1 MLTSSRPGDIL
12 RTCMTSGWIFST
24 GLAGDHTLAQK
35 YYFVS
40 DLHMGG
46 DGQLQH

>member
-1 MLTSSRPGDIL
+1 MELSSTS
-12 RTCMTSGWIFST
+12 
-24 GLAGDHTLAQK
+24 K

-46 DGQLQH
+46 DGQLQHCDYAPEFIEFLKKLEQERPDTEC